1 MGSDFIIQLYK
12 DQRTVFSLQEIAML
26 VDESDFSKLK
36 QRINYFVRTRKIKR
50 LRKGIYAKENYRKEE
65 LACKIYTPSYISL
78 AYVLRKAGIIFQ
90 YDTSITVISYLSR
103 KIEVDNHLLI
113 YRKLKNDILYNSS
126 GIVMGN
132 NGVNT
137 ATPERAFLDLLYLNK
152 TYSVNSVSSLN
163 KNSIFELL
171 PLYQSKSL
179 KKRVTNIYHEDRYQ

>member
-1 MGSDFIIQLYK
+1 MGSDFIIQIYK

>member
-1 MGSDFIIQLYK
+1 MSNNFIIQLYK

-36 QRINYFVRTRKIKR
+36 QRINYYVRTRKIKR
-50 LRKGIYAKENYRKEE
+50 LRKGIYAKENYRIEE
-65 LACKIYTPSYISL
+65 LACKIFIPSYISL
-78 AYVLRKAGIIFQ
+78 TYVLQKEGIIFQ
-90 YDTSITVISYLSR
+90 YDPSITLISYLSR
-103 KIEVDNHLLI
+103 KIEVDHHPLI
-113 YRKLKNDILYNSS
+113 YRKLKNDILYNST
-126 GIVMGN
+126 GIVMDN

-152 TYSVNSVSSLN
+152 TFYVDSVSFLN

-179 KKRVTNIYHEDRYQ
+179 IKRVTNIYNENRYQ

>member
-12 DQRTVFSLQEIAML
+12 DQRTVFSLQEISML

>member
-1 MGSDFIIQLYK
+1 MSNDFIIQLYK

-36 QRINYFVRTRKIKR
+36 QRVSYYVRTRKIKR
-50 LRKGIYAKENYRKEE
+50 LRKGVYAKENYKIEE
-65 LACKIYTPSYISL
+65 AACKIFTPSYISL
-78 AYVLRKAGIIFQ
+78 AYVLRKEGIIFQ
-90 YDTSITVISYLSR
+90 YDTGITLISYLSR
-103 KIEVDNHLLI
+103 KIEVDNHSFI

-126 GIVMGN
+126 GIVMDN

-152 TYSVNSVSSLN
+152 TFYIDSFSSLN
-163 KNSIFELL
+163 ENSIFELL

-179 KKRVTNIYHEDRYQ
+179 IKRVTDIYNENRYQ